1 MPLFSETGPNSFLNT
16 FLNKSHQQQ
25 HSLPT
30 TFQQQQHDSPT
41 TKNFN
46 NNNNRLNKTATNS
59 PQFNATTGG
68 GGYPWLHGENGMFPL
83 SNNTTINEISPYRPG
98 GNSSTGASST
108 AGSLTDLSGEIGGN
122 SGTSGNGGFPF
133 LHKVGFNVQVENTIF
148 I

>member
-1 MPLFSETGPNSFLNT
+1 MPLFLETGPNSFLNT

-30 TFQQQQHDSPT
+30 TFQQQQQQHVSPT

-59 PQFNATTGG
+59 PQFSATTTTGG

-83 SNNTTINEISPYRPG
+83 SNTTTTNEISPCRPG

-108 AGSLTDLSGEIGGN
+108 AGSLTDLSGEIGG
-122 SGTSGNGGFPF
+122 SSSTSGNGGFPF
-133 LHKVGFNVQVENTIF
+133 LHKVGLKCAS
-148 I
+148 